1 MGLGLPDVRIGT
13 TRYLTFCVS
22 ELPRAVGTKPLKT
35 FIFAVKGS
43 FRVSGVPEGLPAASK
58 SRAGKAAFATP

>member
-43 FRVSGVPEGLPAASK
+43 F
-58 SRAGKAAFATP
+58 